1 MIERTPILNAATYVI
16 MCLGLLLILGPFW
29 MIFAA
34 STQSLAQVNAVPFN
48 FMPGAD
54 FLHNLQAAWH
64 RANLGPALLNSL
76 ITSLL
81 VMTGKIV
88 LAALSAFAIVYF
100 RSPLRHVFFWMVF
113 LTLMLPLEVRVIPT
127 YNIAADVFEPVRWL
141 IQALTGIEL
150 SLQWNLLNSYSG
162 LVLPLIATATGT
174 FLYRQFYMTLPDEL
188 AEAAKMDGA
197 RPLRFFID
205 ILLPLSRTNMLALA
219 TIMFVYAWNQYLWPK
234 LMTTEADYQTAMVA
248 MRTLVPS
255 VNSLPEWNISMAGA
269 LIIMSPP
276 LIVVAVLQRWFVRGL
291 VSTEK

>member
-1 MIERTPILNAATYVI
+1 MIERTPILNAVTYFI

-54 FLHNLQAAWH
+54 FAHNLQEAWQ

-81 VMTGKIV
+81 VMTGKIAI
-88 LAALSAFAIVYF
+88 AALSAFAIVYF

-141 IQALTGIEL
+141 IQTLTGIEL

>member
-1 MIERTPILNAATYVI
+1 MIERTPILNIITYVI
-16 MCLGLLLILGPFW
+16 MILGLILILGPFW
-29 MIFAA
+29 MIFTAA
-34 STQSLAQVNAVPFN
+34 TQSLPQVNRVPFN
-48 FMPGAD
+48 LAPGTS
-54 FLHNLQAAWH
+54 FLVNLQAAWD
-64 RANLGPALLNSL
+64 RANLGPALVNSL

-81 VMTGKIV
+81 VMVGKISV
-88 LAALSAFAIVYF
+88 AALSAFAIVYF
-100 RSPLRHVFFWMVF
+100 RSPLRHVFFWLVF

-127 YNIAADVFEPVRWL
+127 YNIAADVFQPLRWI
-141 IQALTGIEL
+141 IQTLTGIEL
-150 SLQWNLLNSYSG
+150 DLQWNLLNSYAG

-234 LMTTEADYQTAMVA
+234 LMTTDVHYTTAMVA
-248 MRTLVPS
+248 MRALVPS
-255 VNSLPEWNISMAGA
+255 INSLPEWNVSMAGA
-269 LIIMSPP
+269 LIIMMPP